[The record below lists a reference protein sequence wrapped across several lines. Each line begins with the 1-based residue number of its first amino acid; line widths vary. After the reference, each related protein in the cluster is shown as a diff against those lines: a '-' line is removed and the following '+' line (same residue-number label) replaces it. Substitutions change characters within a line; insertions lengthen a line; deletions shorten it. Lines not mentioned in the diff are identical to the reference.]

1 MPSSNQMARAHL
13 RKLSRQGRLLDECF
27 KVFQRQVFP
36 GAPPDQVFAMRTCFF
51 AGAAE
56 LWAVMHAAMD
66 EGDDVST
73 DEEAFMQG
81 WVSELERFHAR
92 TVAASKAGGPRQ

>member
-1 MPSSNQMARAHL
+1 MPSSDKMTRAHL

-27 KVFQRQVFP
+27 KAFQRQVFP
-36 GAPPDQVFAMRTCFF
+36 GAPPDQVSAMRVCFF

-66 EGDDVST
+66 EGDQVAP
-73 DEEAFMQG
+73 DEEEFMRG
-81 WVSELERFHAR
+81 WVSELEQFHHR
-92 TVAASKAGGPRQ
+92 TVAASRAGGPRQ